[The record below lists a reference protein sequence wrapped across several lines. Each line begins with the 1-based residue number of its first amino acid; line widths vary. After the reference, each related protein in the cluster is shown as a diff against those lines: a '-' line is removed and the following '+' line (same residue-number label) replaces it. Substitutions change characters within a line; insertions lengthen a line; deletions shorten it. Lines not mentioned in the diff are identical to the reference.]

1 MFPLFIF
8 LTTKTLL
15 WGFLR
20 GKNAFGGALSVGGLR
35 LQLPALPLGSTAAS
49 RGAPRGY
56 ALWQPQLLA
65 EEGGGAA
72 AGLAAAREG
81 QEGPEAPPGSSGEP
95 QGGGNAPGTALGMR
109 GAAGTRARPSPF
121 DASRGLRCSP
131 EGWGPGGLRWPRR
144 EQGVPPCCGE
154 GGEPYLRA

>member
-1 MFPLFIF
+1 MRDLRAGVFPLFIF

-49 RGAPRGY
+49 RGGPRGY

-95 QGGGNAPGTALGMR
+95 QGGGNAPGTAPGMR
-109 GAAGTRARPSPF
+109 GAAGTGAPGAGAGPARLPSTP
-121 DASRGLRCSP
+121 
-131 EGWGPGGLRWPRR
+131 PGGC
-144 EQGVPPCCGE
+144 GVPLRGGGRE
-154 GGEPYLRA
+154 G